1 MIAKHIHCLPEHDN
15 YARLAAYIADAGHDG
30 EKCLASWCAG
40 CATDDDYGLA
50 VMEVESVQG
59 LNTRSAKEKTYH
71 LMVSFRPEDETK
83 LTPELCRTM
92 EERFASVL
100 GFSEHQRHCGI
111 HKNTNN
117 IHLHIAYNMVH
128 PETLSRHSPYFDYN
142 KL

>member
-100 GFSEHQRHCGI
+100 GFF
-111 HKNTNN
+111 
-117 IHLHIAYNMVH
+117 VH
-128 PETLSRHSPYFDYN
+128 MKSIRSYFFLS
-142 KL
+142 KTE